1 VDICYFCILV
11 EVFLEQKGHT
21 SAIEKKE
28 KKKKDD

>member
-11 EVFLEQKGHT
+11 LLEQKGHT

-28 KKKKDD
+28 EKKER